1 MILAFLS
8 NIPQPTDQLSISQGN
23 ILNNFTI
30 LGAIAGNTNAS
41 SASINA
47 TSGFNW
53 IYLPPQGAIPPAG
66 AAFTAGNIGLYSAS
80 NPTTTE
86 NELYINKTNQV
97 TVVQIPSTASTL
109 SVNSAPAAFSSGFTY
124 LPSGLILKWGHQNG
138 NGLTNVQVNGLA
150 NQPNF
155 AGMIMAWASPES
167 ALATDA
173 NNAVRIVGGWNIP
186 VNNFFQVFCSPR
198 ITTGAGNAGICWLA
212 LGY

>member
-66 AAFTAGNIGLYSAS
+66 AVFTAPTIELYCAS
-80 NPTTTE
+80 TPTTTK
-86 NELYINKTNQV
+86 NVLYINKTNQV
-97 TVVQIPSTASTL
+97 TLVQIPSTTSTL
-109 SVNSAPAAFSSGFTY
+109 SVHSS
-124 LPSGLILKWGHQNG
+124 P
-138 NGLTNVQVNGLA
+138 
-150 NQPNF
+150 
-155 AGMIMAWASPES
+155 
-167 ALATDA
+167 
-173 NNAVRIVGGWNIP
+173 
-186 VNNFFQVFCSPR
+186 
-198 ITTGAGNAGICWLA
+198 
-212 LGY
+212 